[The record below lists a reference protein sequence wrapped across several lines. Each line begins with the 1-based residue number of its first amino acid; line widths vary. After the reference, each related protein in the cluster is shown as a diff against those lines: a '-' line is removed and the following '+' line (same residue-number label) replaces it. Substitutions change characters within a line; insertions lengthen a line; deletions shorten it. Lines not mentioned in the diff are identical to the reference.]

1 MAKEKKSNNAQNIIP
16 NCERTP
22 QERQEIARRGG
33 IASGEARR
41 ERKRLRELA
50 EIIANETISTTM
62 PDGSKRSTTFSEAL
76 IIGQYREAMKGKT
89 EAAKFIAT
97 IMGDFVEKKEETVK
111 AEVKAEVKTED
122 SDFDLLTDD
131 EKDEIVRKIQD
142 AKHARYMEQRYG
154 KTGRHDNV

>member
-16 NCERTP
+16 NSERTP
-22 QERQEIARRGG
+22 QERQEIARSGG

-89 EAAKFIAT
+89 EAAKFLAT
-97 IMGDFVEKKEETVK
+97 LLGDFVEKKEETL
-111 AEVKAEVKTED
+111 KAEVKTED

-154 KTGRHDNV
+154 KTADTNDNE

>member
-1 MAKEKKSNNAQNIIP
+1 MNTDRDEKGKFAKGNKPKGAALQSRDEAAANGAK
-16 NCERTP
+16 
-22 QERQEIARRGG
+22 GG
-33 IASGEARR
+33 IASGKARR

-50 EIIANETISTTM
+50 EIIANEPINTKM
-62 PDGSKRSTTFSEAL
+62 PDGTSRNSTFGEAV

-89 EAAKFIAT
+89 EAAKFLAT
-97 IMGDFVEKKEETVK
+97 LLGDFVEKKEETL
-111 AEVKAEVKTED
+111 KAEVKTDD

-154 KTGRHDNV
+154 KADRHDNE

>member
-1 MAKEKKSNNAQNIIP
+1 MENKDRDEKGKFAKGRQGRSSEEA
-16 NCERTP
+16 RTNG
-22 QERQEIARRGG
+22 AKGG
-33 IASGEARR
+33 LASGEARR

-89 EAAKFIAT
+89 EAAKFLAT

-111 AEVKAEVKTED
+111 AEVKTED
-122 SDFDLLTDD
+122 NDFDLLD
-131 EKDEIVRKIQD
+131 EETQMEIVRKIQD
-142 AKHARYMEQRYG
+142 AKHALYMKEHYG
-154 KTGRHDNV
+154 ENKPTDKQ

>member
-1 MAKEKKSNNAQNIIP
+1 MAKFEKGNKSPTQFETGEKQA
-16 NCERTP
+16 
-22 QERQEIARRGG
+22 EIARQGG
-33 IASGEARR
+33 IASGESKR

-89 EAAKFIAT
+89 EAAKFLAT

-111 AEVKAEVKTED
+111 AEVKTED
-122 SDFDLLTDD
+122 NDFDLLD
-131 EKDEIVRKIQD
+131 EETQMEIVRKIQD
-142 AKHARYMEQRYG
+142 AKHALYMKEHYG
-154 KTGRHDNV
+154 ENKPTGKQ

>member
-1 MAKEKKSNNAQNIIP
+1 MENKDRDEKGKFAKGRQGRSSEEA
-16 NCERTP
+16 RTNG
-22 QERQEIARRGG
+22 AKGG
-33 IASGEARR
+33 LASGEARR

-89 EAAKFIAT
+89 EAAKFLAT

-111 AEVKAEVKTED
+111 AEVSSEDPYADMPIESQERIAKVILEERHKHYKATHDAKKD
-122 SDFDLLTDD
+122 TDD
-131 EKDEIVRKIQD
+131 E
-142 AKHARYMEQRYG
+142 
-154 KTGRHDNV
+154 

>member
-1 MAKEKKSNNAQNIIP
+1 MADRDEKGKFAKGNKPKGAAVQSSGEAAENG
-16 NCERTP
+16 RK
-22 QERQEIARRGG
+22 GG
-33 IASGEARR
+33 IASGESKR

-89 EAAKFIAT
+89 EAAKFLAT

-111 AEVKAEVKTED
+111 AEVKTED
-122 SDFDLLTDD
+122 NDFDLLNEETQM
-131 EKDEIVRKIQD
+131 EIVRKIQD
-142 AKHARYMEQRYG
+142 AKHALYMKEHYG
-154 KTGRHDNV
+154 ENKPTDKQ

>member
-1 MAKEKKSNNAQNIIP
+1 MAKAKKSNNAQNIIP

-111 AEVKAEVKTED
+111 AQVKTED

-142 AKHARYMEQRYG
+142 AKHKRYMEKHSG
-154 KTGRHDNV
+154 KENDK

>member
-1 MAKEKKSNNAQNIIP
+1 MENKDRDEKGKFAKGNKLGNRFDANGAQ
-16 NCERTP
+16 T
-22 QERQEIARRGG
+22 EIARKGA
-33 IASGEARR
+33 IASNEKQA

-89 EAAKFIAT
+89 EAAKFLAT

-111 AEVKAEVKTED
+111 AEVSTED
-122 SDFDLLTDD
+122 PYADMPIESQERIAKVILEERHKHYKATHDAKKDTDD
-131 EKDEIVRKIQD
+131 E
-142 AKHARYMEQRYG
+142 
-154 KTGRHDNV
+154 

>member
-1 MAKEKKSNNAQNIIP
+1 MENKDRDEKGKFAKGRQGRSSDEA
-16 NCERTP
+16 RTNG
-22 QERQEIARRGG
+22 AKGG
-33 IASGEARR
+33 LASGEARR

-111 AEVKAEVKTED
+111 AEVSTDDPYADMPIESQERIAKVILEERHKHYKATHDAKKD
-122 SDFDLLTDD
+122 TDD
-131 EKDEIVRKIQD
+131 E
-142 AKHARYMEQRYG
+142 
-154 KTGRHDNV
+154 

>member
-1 MAKEKKSNNAQNIIP
+1 MADRDEKGKFAKG
-16 NCERTP
+16 
-22 QERQEIARRGG
+22 RQGRSSDEARANGAKGG

-89 EAAKFIAT
+89 EAAKFLAT

-111 AEVKAEVKTED
+111 AEVKTAD
-122 SDFDLLTDD
+122 PDFDNLPDD
-131 EKDEIVRKIQD
+131 VKDEIVKKIQD
-142 AKHARYMEQRYG
+142 AKHKRYMEQHYG
-154 KTGRHDNV
+154 KENDK